1 MFHNILFF
9 SVIFKV
15 DIGSIR
21 TTSKSIFV

>member
-9 SVIFKV
+9 SGIFKI

-21 TTSKSIFV
+21 TTAKSIFV